1 LYKLAFTVIHSFWN
15 FEGTSLVLADYK
27 ISKDDID
34 HFDQYGY
41 LIVRNALDDDTIQ
54 RLLDAGDRL
63 VDSDLKQS
71 RQTTADGLYDGFRNA
86 ITLDDAFIPLIDH
99 PTILPTVIQLLGAD
113 LHVMTSHLIHKQP
126 DPADKPETYRQ
137 PGWHR
142 DYAMA
147 THDLGNAAIPR
158 MLVKCAYYLTD
169 LTDRSKGATM
179 VAPGSNHLLGRPEI
193 PEGEVDP
200 LGAVEPSLQPGDCL
214 IFENR
219 TFHAGAVH
227 RGADTRKAIMVGY
240 GYRWV
245 VPMDFVRQ
253 SAEFLD
259 KLTPLQKFLVGEA
272 FEEVAEFQ
280 FDGGRNP
287 LKEWCREMDLPTA
300 RHPQPQ
306 SK

>member
-1 LYKLAFTVIHSFWN
+1 
-15 FEGTSLVLADYK
+15 VLADHK
-27 ISKDDID
+27 ISQADID
-34 HFDQYGY
+34 QFDQNGY
-41 LIVRNALDDDTIQ
+41 LIVRNALDEDTVKGMI
-54 RLLDAGDRL
+54 DAGDRL
-63 VDSDLKQS
+63 LGSDLKKS
-71 RQTTADGLYDGFRNA
+71 RQTAVGGLYDGFRNA
-86 ITLDDAFIPLIDH
+86 IILDDAFVPLIDH
-99 PTILPTVIQLLGAD
+99 PTILPTVVQLLGAD
-113 LHVMTSHLIHKQP
+113 LHIMTSHLIYKQP
-126 DPADKPETYRQ
+126 DPVAKPDSYRQ

-169 LTDRSKGATM
+169 LTDTHRGATM
-179 VAPGSNHLLGRPEI
+179 VAPGSNHLIDRPEI

-200 LGAVEPSLQPGDCL
+200 VGAVEPSLQPGDCL

-227 RGADTRKAIMVGY
+227 RGLDTRKAIMVGY

-245 VPMDFVRQ
+245 VPMDYVTQPASFV
-253 SAEFLD
+253 E
-259 KLTPLQKFLVGEA
+259 KLTPMQKYLVGEP
-272 FEEVAEFQ
+272 FDDVQEFQ

-287 LKEWCREMDLPTA
+287 LKEWCAAQGLPAA